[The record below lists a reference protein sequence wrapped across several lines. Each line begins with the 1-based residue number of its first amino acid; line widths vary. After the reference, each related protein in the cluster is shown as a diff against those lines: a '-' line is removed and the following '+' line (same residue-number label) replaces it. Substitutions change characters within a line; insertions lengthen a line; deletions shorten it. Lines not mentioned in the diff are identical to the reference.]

1 MHTLKKNIK
10 AKNNWATF
18 DSHDGQLIFSSNVTP
33 NAQES
38 EDSGLSLS
46 YSVLGSEAAKRIS
59 SSSSSIGEQDQDKEY
74 EEEAKVLR
82 QKDRKNN
89 GTGSGNYDFR

>member
-1 MHTLKKNIK
+1 M
-10 AKNNWATF
+10 
-18 DSHDGQLIFSSNVTP
+18 TP

-46 YSVLGSEAAKRIS
+46 YSILGSEAAKRIS
-59 SSSSSIGEQDQDKEY
+59 SSSSSIGEQDHEDDSQ
-74 EEEAKVLR
+74 VLR

-89 GTGSGNYDFR
+89 GTGNGSFDFR